1 MGDGTMTNDHAR
13 EATTRAATTPEGAI
27 ALLEA
32 FLASGGK
39 DASGNTDA
47 SGNEGGS
54 EDAFDETLRALASP
68 AHERTVSRMRACG
81 HPLGKPERALTLLH
95 RRGLLTDEEFRR
107 YVDRIARKLHPPRA
121 AKSTMAKSTA
131 AGSTTANARSASL

>member
-1 MGDGTMTNDHAR
+1 MTSERARAATM
-13 EATTRAATTPEGAI
+13 RAATTPEGAI

-39 DASGNTDA
+39 DASGNEDGRKD
-47 SGNEGGS
+47 GNEGGS